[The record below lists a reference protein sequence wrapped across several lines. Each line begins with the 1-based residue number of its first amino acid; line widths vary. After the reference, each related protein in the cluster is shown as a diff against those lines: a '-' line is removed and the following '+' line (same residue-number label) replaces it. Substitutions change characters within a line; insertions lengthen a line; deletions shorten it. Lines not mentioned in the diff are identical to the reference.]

1 MECDLL
7 AGERRPSYTE
17 KGQIKNWKVLHI
29 RFIEPSTARPDAPSK
44 SGNSRLNP
52 LKPSVMTASMPLNL
66 MSKLGKLITPKTDFV
81 TFTRVVFCQGHKM
94 AQTTSTHSF
103 SVAF

>member
-66 MSKLGKLITPKTDFV
+66 MSKLGKLITPKLV
-81 TFTRVVFCQGHKM
+81 LLLLHEE
-94 AQTTSTHSF
+94 F
-103 SVAF
+103 SVKGLRWLEPL